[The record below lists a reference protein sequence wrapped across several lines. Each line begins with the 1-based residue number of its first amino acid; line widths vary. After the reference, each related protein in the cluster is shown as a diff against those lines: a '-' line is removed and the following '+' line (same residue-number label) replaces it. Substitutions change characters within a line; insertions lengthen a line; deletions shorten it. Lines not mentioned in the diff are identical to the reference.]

1 MNNNRQKNK
10 DQTVSKVTKNKIK
23 KQCIYRKYT
32 NTNTNNIVTPNI
44 LISFKKIRLEET
56 KVLQVEYVLRCTSKV
71 TNN

>member
-10 DQTVSKVTKNKIK
+10 DQTVSKVTKNKNK
-23 KQCIYRKYT
+23 KQCIYWKYT